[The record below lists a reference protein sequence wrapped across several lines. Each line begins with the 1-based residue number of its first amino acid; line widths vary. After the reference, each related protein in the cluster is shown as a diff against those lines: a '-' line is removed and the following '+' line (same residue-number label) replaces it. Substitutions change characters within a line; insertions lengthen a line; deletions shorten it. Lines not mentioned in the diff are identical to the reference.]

1 MICVALAIYLQ
12 ANQPGT
18 SAAKNA
24 QTSKANIQ
32 RETNVPCKTPP
43 LMPMTDR
50 AFSIQKGYISS
61 IARFHTKECSTD
73 AAHQECATNQP
84 CQVTTSYIPN
94 ITILVYHISTPTLA
108 HVRGGIELS
117 SLSTSLAAIWL
128 FCKLRTWLPLRN
140 RCRPSASFQLSDSSM
155 RNTYFLPS
163 ASRTEARRI

>member
-24 QTSKANIQ
+24 QTSKASIQ

-43 LMPMTDR
+43 LMLMTDR

-84 CQVTTSYIPN
+84 TMSGSVIHSQHHNPCLPHLHPNTCSCQRRDRVEQPQHVVGS
-94 ITILVYHISTPTLA
+94 HLA
-108 HVRGGIELS
+108 VLQAAD
-117 SLSTSLAAIWL
+117 LAAL
-128 FCKLRTWLPLRN
+128 AQPLQTKREFPALRLV
-140 RCRPSASFQLSDSSM
+140 DEEHV
-155 RNTYFLPS
+155 FLAVRVAHRS
-163 ASRTEARRI
+163 T